1 MTVESGPVSSRLLEL
16 QTMDGRIREARDR
29 IDAYGPLLEEVEA
42 PAERLAEEV
51 GVTEG
56 RVRDLRLE
64 ERRLRLAAEEKALR
78 VERLEGR
85 LKLVRTIREE
95 AAVQAEL
102 GLVRRALDQ
111 EEQEVVNLLDQISRF
126 EERLAEQE
134 AAAER
139 ARAAVDP
146 RRDELLAERELA
158 RFEVASL
165 ERSRE
170 EIAAKIE
177 PRYLRVYDHLAR
189 AGRRLAV
196 APMTED
202 GACGSCFSVI
212 PLQVQNDIRTRAPLV
227 RCEACGLIVTSPAA
241 AVEPEDEPAVDR
253 AEAGE
258 GR

>member
-1 MTVESGPVSSRLLEL
+1 
-16 QTMDGRIREARDR
+16 MDSRIRQTRDR

-42 PAERLAEEV
+42 PALQLAEEV

-64 ERRLRLAAEEKALR
+64 EHRLRLAAEEKAIR
-78 VERLEGR
+78 VQRLEER
-85 LKLVRTIREE
+85 LKLVRTVREE

-111 EEQEVVNLLDQISRF
+111 EEQEVVNLLDQILRL
-126 EERLAEQE
+126 EERLAEQQS
-134 AAAER
+134 ALER
-139 ARAAVDP
+139 ARTAVDP

-158 RFEVASL
+158 RSEAASL

-170 EIAAKIE
+170 GIAATIDS
-177 PRYLRVYDHLAR
+177 RYLRVYDHLAR
-189 AGRRLAV
+189 AGRRRAV

-212 PLQVQNDIRTRAPLV
+212 PLQLQNEIRTRAPLI

-241 AVEPEDEPAVDR
+241 TVESEVPEM
-253 AEAGE
+253 EAADSPG

>member
-1 MTVESGPVSSRLLEL
+1 MTVDNGPVSSCLLEL
-16 QTMDGRIREARDR
+16 QTMDSRIRQTRDR

-42 PAERLAEEV
+42 PALQLAEEV

-64 ERRLRLAAEEKALR
+64 ERRLRLAAEEKAVR
-78 VERLEGR
+78 VQRLEER
-85 LKLVRTIREE
+85 LKLVRTVREE

-111 EEQEVVNLLDQISRF
+111 EEQEVVNLLDQILRL
-126 EERLAEQE
+126 EERLAEQQS
-134 AAAER
+134 AMER
-139 ARAAVDP
+139 ARTAVDP

-158 RFEVASL
+158 RSEAASL

-170 EIAAKIE
+170 GIAATIDS
-177 PRYLRVYDHLAR
+177 RYLRMYDHLAR
-189 AGRRLAV
+189 AGRRRAV

-202 GACGSCFSVI
+202 GACGFCFSVI
-212 PLQVQNDIRTRAPLV
+212 PLQLQNEIRTRAPLI

-241 AVEPEDEPAVDR
+241 TVESEVPEM
-253 AEAGE
+253 EAADSPG

>member
-1 MTVESGPVSSRLLEL
+1 MTVDTGQVSSRLLEL
-16 QTMDGRIREARDR
+16 QTMDSRIRETRDR
-29 IDAYGPLLEEVEA
+29 IAAFGPLLDKVEA
-42 PAERLAEEV
+42 PALQLAEEV

-56 RVRDLRLE
+56 RVRDLMLE
-64 ERRLRLAAEEKALR
+64 ERRLRLAAEEKAVR
-78 VERLEGR
+78 VQRLEER
-85 LKLVRTIREE
+85 LKLVRTVREE

-111 EEQEVVNLLDQISRF
+111 EEQEVVNLLDQISKF
-126 EERLAEQE
+126 EERLGEQQ
-134 AAAER
+134 AAMER
-139 ARAAVDP
+139 ERTAVDP

-158 RFEVASL
+158 RSEADSL

-170 EIAAKIE
+170 GIAAAVD

-189 AGRRLAV
+189 GGRRTAV

-212 PLQVQNDIRTRAPLV
+212 PLQLQNDIRTRAPLV
-227 RCEACGLIVTSPAA
+227 RCEACGLIVTSPGASAEFEVPDLEAA
-241 AVEPEDEPAVDR
+241 DAP
-253 AEAGE
+253 G